1 MAQRVTN
8 RKRVRKKNNGNAK
21 GKATRKPKKG

>member
-1 MAQRVTN
+1 MAKITV
-8 RKRVRKKNNGNAK
+8 RKRVRKKKNGNAK